1 MRISDWSSDV
11 CSSDLLGNAQQRC
24 GDHDAARNSWNKAA
38 QLAPGHPMPPYNLGR
53 SLQLEGRTDEAIG
66 MLSRAA
72 ELAPDFAPARI
83 LLGDALVHA
92 GRFDEADTHYRQALW
107 HNPACGDAWRGLANI
122 RTRPLSE

>member
-1 MRISDWSSDV
+1 
-11 CSSDLLGNAQQRC
+11 
-24 GDHDAARNSWNKAA
+24 
-38 QLAPGHPMPPYNLGR
+38 MPPYNLGR

-92 GRFDEADTHYRQALW
+92 GRFDEADTPYRKALW
-107 HNPACGDAWRGLANI
+107 HNPACGDAWRGLDHI
-122 RTRPLSE
+122 RTRQLSAAARPQLAPHHRQHGRPQSRERVVP